1 MKKLIFG
8 CALMISGMIGSSAWL
23 IAHILLVEPGAWS
36 SVTKIFPLIGF
47 GGIDGIIVI
56 LFFGLAVLGAIMAIW
71 SLKDKDGN

>member
-36 SVTKIFPLIGF
+36 SVTNIFPLIGF

-56 LFFGLAVLGAIMAIW
+56 LFFGLAVLGAIMAIR